1 MTTYS
6 NVPSVKAH
14 SLEKKKKKVDL
25 TILNT
30 PFIFLYLFYK

>member
-14 SLEKKKKKVDL
+14 SLEKKKVDL